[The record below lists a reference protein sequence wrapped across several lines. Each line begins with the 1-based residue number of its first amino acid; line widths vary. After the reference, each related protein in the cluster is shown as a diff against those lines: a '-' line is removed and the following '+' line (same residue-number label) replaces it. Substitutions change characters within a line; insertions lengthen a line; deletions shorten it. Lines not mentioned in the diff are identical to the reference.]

1 MYLRALLQREDP
13 RISIEVVT
21 CRKKVA
27 IDGPCSLLLRCCPVV
42 AETVA
47 DGFRC
52 LAYVHFGTFS
62 ARDDIDEISAR
73 AGELVSE
80 VEGLFGDQR
89 GDGMIGQKFRTCSTE
104 GTITASIA

>member
-1 MYLRALLQREDP
+1 M
-13 RISIEVVT
+13 
-21 CRKKVA
+21 
-27 IDGPCSLLLRCCPVV
+27 V

-62 ARDDIDEISAR
+62 TGDDIDEVCAG

-80 VEGLFGDQR
+80 VEGLFSDQG

-104 GTITASIA
+104 GTITRFDTMTFRTYLQGDVRGGGRGFSECPSRDQVVAEGLLLPVA